1 MPIYIYQHKRIYIY
15 RYTYTHMY
23 CIYVYMY
30 IHIHTHIYIY
40 WQSKCLSIQCY
51 VFSIDPLGS
60 IFTLVKLEQRLSK
73 HMMSG
78 FLPTKI

>member
-1 MPIYIYQHKRIYIY
+1 MPIYIYINTNAYIYIGIHIHIC
-15 RYTYTHMY
+15 T
-23 CIYVYMY
+23 VYMY
-30 IHIHTHIYIY
+30 ICIYIYIHTYIY